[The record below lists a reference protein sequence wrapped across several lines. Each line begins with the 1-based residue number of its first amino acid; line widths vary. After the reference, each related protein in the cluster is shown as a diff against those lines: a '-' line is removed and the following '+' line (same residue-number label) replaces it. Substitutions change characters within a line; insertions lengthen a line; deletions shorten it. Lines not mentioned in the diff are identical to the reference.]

1 MVDKNE
7 NTNKEVIS
15 KKDLDLILQV
25 NKKAVEIK
33 SYVAEQNEEII
44 LLLNDNKEKQIEFE
58 EKISKLS
65 KIDSL
70 EIKIDAL
77 NKQAHEISRDLF
89 KIQVLFVS
97 GVLGFAFQVFQ
108 FFTSKR

>member
-1 MVDKNE
+1 MADKVTE
-7 NTNKEVIS
+7 SIS

-25 NKKAVEIK
+25 NKKAIEIK
-33 SYVAEQNEEII
+33 NYVSEQNEEII
-44 LLLNDNKEKQIEFE
+44 QLLQENKEKQIEFE

-65 KIDSL
+65 KIDKIEEKIESL
-70 EIKIDAL
+70 
-77 NKQAHEISRDLF
+77 NRQAHDISRDLF

-108 FFTSKR
+108 FFTSKK